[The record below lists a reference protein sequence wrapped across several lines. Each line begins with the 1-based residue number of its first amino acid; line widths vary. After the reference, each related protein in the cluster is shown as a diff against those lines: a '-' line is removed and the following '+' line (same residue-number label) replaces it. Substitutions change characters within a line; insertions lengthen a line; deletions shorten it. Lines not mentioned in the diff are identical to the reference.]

1 MRKLLLVVLITNL
14 ITAGLVWQFQA
25 NKHSSEVWKLRH
37 EFATIQ
43 LDSMTKTKEDERL
56 LNEKYTEALQ
66 NANIREQKSRTELDN
81 QRIVSDR
88 LRYQVSEANRKLA
101 TASAAATTE
110 YAAALNLVFDS
121 CREAYGGMAE
131 KATGHANDAAKLIEA
146 WPKYSKP

>member
-1 MRKLLLVVLITNL
+1 MRKFLLVVLITNL
-14 ITAGLVWQFQA
+14 TTAGLVWQFQA
-25 NKHSSEVWKLRH
+25 RKSSSEMWKLRH

-43 LDSMTKTKEDERL
+43 LDSITKTKEDERL
-56 LNEKYTEALQ
+56 LNEKYNEAIQ

-101 TASAAATTE
+101 TASASTTTE

>member
-1 MRKLLLVVLITNL
+1 MRKFLLVVLTTNL

-25 NKHSSEVWKLRH
+25 SKHSSEVWKLRH

-43 LDSMTKTKEDERL
+43 LDSIAKTKEDERL
-56 LNEKYTEALQ
+56 LNEKYNEAIQ

-101 TASAAATTE
+101 AASATATTE
-110 YAAALNLVFDS
+110 YAAAPPVS
-121 CREAYGGMAE
+121 
-131 KATGHANDAAKLIEA
+131 
-146 WPKYSKP
+146 

>member
-25 NKHSSEVWKLRH
+25 RKCSSEMWKLRH

-43 LDSMTKTKEDERL
+43 LDSIAKTKEDERL

-121 CREAYGGMAE
+121 CRTAYAGMAE

-146 WPKYSKP
+146 WPSYVK